1 MKDIIPISA
10 SVLLFCS
17 LSINV
22 CHGQRQ
28 DKAYKVAFANS
39 LKIHVLIDKVNFTK
53 YTLDTA
59 RVYIAAVDSSGRQL
73 WKTNPREASRL
84 EPYRT
89 SKPIIWRFYFG
100 NFSPDDYISKKEKRK
115 KKKNGTLDKGIEVIW
130 IVYNNTQL
138 GFVDKRTGEFTLL
151 FQL

>member
-1 MKDIIPISA
+1 MKGLVPILA

-17 LSINV
+17 LSISI
-22 CHGQRQ
+22 CYGQRH
-28 DKAYKVAFANS
+28 DKTYEAAFDSSLKAY
-39 LKIHVLIDKVNFTK
+39 VLIDKASFTK
-53 YTLDTA
+53 YILDTA
-59 RVYIAAVDSSGRQL
+59 RVYITAVDSSGRQL
-73 WKTNPREASRL
+73 WKTNPREANRL

-115 KKKNGTLDKGIEVIW
+115 KLKNGTLDKGREVIW
-130 IVYNNTQL
+130 IVYNNTQS
-138 GFVDKRTGEFTLL
+138 GFVDKRTGEFALL

>member
-1 MKDIIPISA
+1 MKGIPITA

-17 LSINV
+17 LSVNV
-22 CHGQRQ
+22 CYGQRHNKIYEATF
-28 DKAYKVAFANS
+28 DSS
-39 LKIHVLIDKVNFTK
+39 LKAHVLIDKASFTK
-53 YTLDTA
+53 YVLDTA
-59 RVYIAAVDSSGRQL
+59 RVYITAVDSSGRQL
-73 WKTNPREASRL
+73 WKTHPREANKL

-89 SKPIIWRFYFG
+89 SKPIIWRFYFD

-115 KKKNGTLDKGIEVIW
+115 KLKNGTLDKGREVIW
-130 IVYNNTQL
+130 IVYNNSQL